1 MPKNKKLALNSEMKT
16 NQILTS
22 DDEVCISRLS
32 SILLDVL
39 IDVCT
44 LKNICNDVLPKM
56 EPNLLIL
63 QKLFT
68 LFLQTICPVGF
79 TFSFG

>member
-1 MPKNKKLALNSEMKT
+1 MLT
-16 NQILTS
+16 N

-44 LKNICNDVLPKM
+44 IKNICNDVLPKM